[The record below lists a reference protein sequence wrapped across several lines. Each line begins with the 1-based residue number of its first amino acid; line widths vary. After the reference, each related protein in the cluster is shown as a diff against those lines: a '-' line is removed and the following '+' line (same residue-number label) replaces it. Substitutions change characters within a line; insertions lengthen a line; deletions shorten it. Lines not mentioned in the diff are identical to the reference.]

1 MKLLFENW
9 RGYLLSESYIL
20 DEDFFEASIQQLFD
34 KLKDFGDN
42 TWIFFDTETTRFEP
56 VADAQLTEIA
66 AVAAYPNNW
75 QFEEVEAEKG
85 LFYDKIKLNPETIAG
100 WEASDNPKAKEALG
114 LTRYGMKGA
123 EYREK
128 YPKGMP
134 DEVDVIKE
142 FLVYVKNQPN
152 PVLVAQNAEFDIN
165 FVETR
170 ANFHRTRILEE
181 LRLKELER
189 EELPTDAI
197 EDEIQHLEDTI
208 SVLGVNLRNYP
219 IFDTMMLIKLWHN
232 SLIKTLADE
241 GDERAQTILQALT
254 MTGKFGDYVSASM
267 QPVSKAYEINTD
279 DWHNALAD
287 VKMMM
292 GMTRAIFTALQ
303 ESADVDISKYQGR
316 TAWGLRKKRQGY
328 HRSDK

>member
-9 RGYLLSESYIL
+9 RKYVLKEAYIL
-20 DEDFFEASIQQLFD
+20 DDDFFDASIQQLFD

-42 TWIFFDTETTRFEP
+42 TWIFFDTETTGFEP
-56 VADAQLTEIA
+56 ESAQLTEIGA
-66 AVAAYPNNW
+66 ISAKPDNW
-75 QFEEVEAEKG
+75 QFTEVEAEQG
-85 LFYDKIKLNPETIAG
+85 IFYDKIKLNPETLAG
-100 WEASDNPKAKEALG
+100 FEASDDPNIKYPLE
-114 LTRYGMKGA
+114 LTRYGMPSD

-134 DEVDVIKE
+134 NEEGILRQFVSYLE
-142 FLVYVKNQPN
+142 SQPN
-152 PVLVAQNAEFDIN
+152 PVLVAQNAEFDVN
-165 FVETR
+165 FIQKR
-170 ANFHRTRILEE
+170 ADLYNIPVDMR
-181 LRLKELER
+181 
-189 EELPTDAI
+189 A
-197 EDEIQHLEDTI
+197 
-208 SVLGVNLRNYP
+208 YP

-232 SLIKTLADE
+232 SLIKTLADN

-267 QPVSKAYEINTD
+267 GPVSKAYEISTD

-292 GMTRAIFTALQ
+292 GMTKAIFMALQ
-303 ESADVDISKYQGR
+303 ASSDVDISKYQGR
-316 TAWGLRKKRQGY
+316 TAWGLRKKRGY

>member
-1 MKLLFENW
+1 MKLLLENW
-9 RGYLLSESYIL
+9 RKYVLKEAYIL
-20 DEDFFEASIQQLFD
+20 DDDFFEASIEQLFD

-42 TWIFFDTETTRFEP
+42 TWIFFDTETTGFKPET
-56 VADAQLTEIA
+56 AQLTEIA

-85 LFYDKIKLNPETIAG
+85 LFYDKIKLNPETLAG
-100 WEASDNPKAKEALG
+100 FEASDDPKAKYPLE
-114 LTRYGMKGA
+114 LTRYGMPSD

-142 FLVYVKNQPN
+142 FLSYVESQPN

-165 FVETR
+165 FVQTR
-170 ANFHRTRILEE
+170 ADFY
-181 LRLKELER
+181 
-189 EELPTDAI
+189 D
-197 EDEIQHLEDTI
+197 
-208 SVLGVNLRNYP
+208 LGINLRNYP

-232 SLIKTLADE
+232 SLIKTLAEE
-241 GDERAQTILQALT
+241 GDERAQIILQALT
-254 MTGKFGDYVSASM
+254 MTGKFGDYVTSSM
-267 QPVSKAYEINTD
+267 GPVSKAYEISTD
-279 DWHNALAD
+279 EWHNALAD

-292 GMTRAIFTALQ
+292 KMTKMIFMTLQ
-303 ESADVDISKYQGR
+303 EASDVDISKYQGR

>member
-1 MKLLFENW
+1 VKLLLENW

-42 TWIFFDTETTRFEP
+42 TWIFFDTETTGFKPES
-56 VADAQLTEIA
+56 AQLTEIGA
-66 AVAAYPNNW
+66 ISAKPDNW
-75 QFEEVEAEKG
+75 QFTEVEAKQG
-85 LFYDKIKLNPETIAG
+85 MFYDKIKLNPETLAG
-100 WEASDNPKAKEALG
+100 FEASDDPNIKYPLE
-114 LTRYGMKGA
+114 LTRYGMPSD

-134 DEVDVIKE
+134 SEEDILRQFVSYLES
-142 FLVYVKNQPN
+142 QPN
-152 PVLVAQNAEFDIN
+152 PVLVAQNAEFDVN
-165 FVETR
+165 FIQKR
-170 ANFHRTRILEE
+170 ADLYNIPVDMR
-181 LRLKELER
+181 
-189 EELPTDAI
+189 A
-197 EDEIQHLEDTI
+197 
-208 SVLGVNLRNYP
+208 YP

-232 SLIKTLADE
+232 SLIKTLADS

-254 MTGKFGDYVSASM
+254 LTGKFGDYVSASM
-267 QPVSKAYEINTD
+267 GPVSKAYEISTD

-292 GMTRAIFTALQ
+292 GMTKAIFMALQ
-303 ESADVDISKYQGR
+303 ESSDVDISKYQGR

>member
-9 RGYLLSESYIL
+9 RRYVLKEAYIL
-20 DEDFFEASIQQLFD
+20 DDDFFDASIQQLFD

-42 TWIFFDTETTRFEP
+42 TWIFFDTETTGFKPES
-56 VADAQLTEIA
+56 AQLTEIGA
-66 AVAAYPNNW
+66 ISAKPDNW
-75 QFEEVEAEKG
+75 QFTEVEAEQG
-85 LFYDKIKLNPETIAG
+85 IFYDKIKLNPETLAG
-100 WEASDNPKAKEALG
+100 FEASDDPNVKYPLE
-114 LTRYGMKGA
+114 LTRYGMPSD

-134 DEVDVIKE
+134 SEEDILRQFVSYLES
-142 FLVYVKNQPN
+142 QPN
-152 PVLVAQNAEFDIN
+152 PVLVAQNAEFDVN
-165 FVETR
+165 FIQKR
-170 ANFHRTRILEE
+170 ADLYNIPVDMR
-181 LRLKELER
+181 
-189 EELPTDAI
+189 A
-197 EDEIQHLEDTI
+197 
-208 SVLGVNLRNYP
+208 YP

-232 SLIKTLADE
+232 SLIKTLADN

-254 MTGKFGDYVSASM
+254 MTGKFGDYISASM
-267 QPVSKAYEINTD
+267 GPVSKAYEISTD

-292 GMTRAIFTALQ
+292 GMTKAIFMALQ
-303 ESADVDISKYQGR
+303 ASSDVDISKYQGR

>member
-1 MKLLFENW
+1 MKLLLENW
-9 RGYLLSESYIL
+9 RKYLLKEAYIL
-20 DEDFFEASIQQLFD
+20 DDDFFESSIEQLFE

-42 TWIFFDTETTRFEP
+42 TWIFFDTETTGFKPET
-56 VADAQLTEIA
+56 AQLTEIA

-85 LFYDKIKLNPETIAG
+85 LFYDKIKLNPETVAG
-100 WEASDNPKAKEALG
+100 FEASDDPKAKFPLE
-114 LTRYGMKGA
+114 LTRYGMPGD

-134 DEVDVIKE
+134 NEVDVIKE
-142 FLVYVKNQPN
+142 FLAYVESQPN

-165 FVETR
+165 FIQTR
-170 ANFHRTRILEE
+170 ASFYDLAAD
-181 LRLKELER
+181 LR
-189 EELPTDAI
+189 
-197 EDEIQHLEDTI
+197 
-208 SVLGVNLRNYP
+208 SYP

-254 MTGKFGDYVSASM
+254 MTGKFGDYVTSSM
-267 QPVSKAYEINTD
+267 GPVSKAYEISTD
-279 DWHNALAD
+279 EWHNALAD

-292 GMTRAIFTALQ
+292 EMTKVIFMALQ
-303 ESADVDISKYQGR
+303 EASSVDISKYQSR

>member
-1 MKLLFENW
+1 MKLLLENW
-9 RGYLLSESYIL
+9 RKYLLKEAYIL
-20 DEDFFEASIQQLFD
+20 DDDFFESSIEQLFE

-42 TWIFFDTETTRFEP
+42 TWIFFDTETTGFKPET
-56 VADAQLTEIA
+56 AQLTEIA

-85 LFYDKIKLNPETIAG
+85 LFYDKIKLNPETLAG
-100 WEASDNPKAKEALG
+100 FEASDDPKAKYPLE
-114 LTRYGMKGA
+114 LTRYGMPSD

-134 DEVDVIKE
+134 NEVDVIKE
-142 FLVYVKNQPN
+142 FLTYVENQPN

-165 FVETR
+165 FVQTR
-170 ANFHRTRILEE
+170 ADFY
-181 LRLKELER
+181 
-189 EELPTDAI
+189 D
-197 EDEIQHLEDTI
+197 
-208 SVLGVNLRNYP
+208 LGANLRNYP

-232 SLIKTLADE
+232 SLIKTLADQ

-254 MTGKFGDYVSASM
+254 MTGKFGDYVTSSM
-267 QPVSKAYEINTD
+267 GPVSKAYEISTD
-279 DWHNALAD
+279 EWHNALAD

-292 GMTRAIFTALQ
+292 EMTKVIFMALQ
-303 ESADVDISKYQGR
+303 EASDVDISKYQGR
-316 TAWGLRKKRQGY
+316 TAWGLRKKKQGY

>member
-1 MKLLFENW
+1 MKLLLENW
-9 RGYLLSESYIL
+9 RKYLLKEAYIL
-20 DEDFFEASIQQLFD
+20 DDDFFEASIEQLFD

-42 TWIFFDTETTRFEP
+42 TWIFFDTETTGFKPET
-56 VADAQLTEIA
+56 AQLTEIA

-85 LFYDKIKLNPETIAG
+85 LFYDKIKLNPETLAG
-100 WEASDNPKAKEALG
+100 FEASDDPKAKYPLE
-114 LTRYGMKGA
+114 LTRYGMPSD

-134 DEVDVIKE
+134 NEVEVIKE
-142 FLVYVKNQPN
+142 FLTYVEKQPN
-152 PVLVAQNAEFDIN
+152 PVLVAQNAEFDVN
-165 FVETR
+165 FIQTR
-170 ANFHRTRILEE
+170 ADFYG
-181 LRLKELER
+181 LK
-189 EELPTDAI
+189 A
-197 EDEIQHLEDTI
+197 H
-208 SVLGVNLRNYP
+208 LRNYP

-254 MTGKFGDYVSASM
+254 MTGKFGDYVTSSM
-267 QPVSKAYEINTD
+267 GPVSKAYEISTD
-279 DWHNALAD
+279 EWHNALAD

-292 GMTRAIFTALQ
+292 EMTKVIFMALQ
-303 ESADVDISKYQGR
+303 EASDVDISKYQGR
-316 TAWGLRKKRQGY
+316 TAWGLRKKKQGY

>member
-1 MKLLFENW
+1 MKLLLENW
-9 RGYLLSESYIL
+9 RKYVLKEAYIL
-20 DEDFFEASIQQLFD
+20 DDDFFEASIEQLFE

-42 TWIFFDTETTRFEP
+42 TWIFFDTETTGFKPET
-56 VADAQLTEIA
+56 AQLTEIA

-75 QFEEVEAEKG
+75 QFEEVKAEKG
-85 LFYDKIKLNPETIAG
+85 LFYDKIKLNPETLAG
-100 WEASDNPKAKEALG
+100 FEASDDPKAKYPLE
-114 LTRYGMKGA
+114 LTRYGMPSD

-134 DEVDVIKE
+134 NEVDVIKE
-142 FLVYVKNQPN
+142 FLTYVENQPN

-165 FVETR
+165 FVQTR
-170 ANFHRTRILEE
+170 ANFYDLE
-181 LRLKELER
+181 
-189 EELPTDAI
+189 
-197 EDEIQHLEDTI
+197 
-208 SVLGVNLRNYP
+208 VNLRNYP

-254 MTGKFGDYVSASM
+254 MTGKFGDYVTSSM
-267 QPVSKAYEINTD
+267 GPVSKAYEISTD
-279 DWHNALAD
+279 EWHNALAD

-292 GMTRAIFTALQ
+292 EMTKVIFMALQ
-303 ESADVDISKYQGR
+303 EASDVDISKYQGR
-316 TAWGLRKKRQGY
+316 TAWGLRKKKQGY

>member
-1 MKLLFENW
+1 MKLLLENW
-9 RGYLLSESYIL
+9 RKYVLKEAYIL
-20 DEDFFEASIQQLFD
+20 DDDFFDASIEQLFE

-42 TWIFFDTETTRFEP
+42 TWIFFDTETTGFKPET
-56 VADAQLTEIA
+56 AQLTEIA

-75 QFEEVEAEKG
+75 QFEEVKAEKG
-85 LFYDKIKLNPETIAG
+85 LFYDKIKLNPETLAG
-100 WEASDNPKAKEALG
+100 FEASDDPKAKYPLE
-114 LTRYGMKGA
+114 LTRYGMPSD

-134 DEVDVIKE
+134 NEVDVIKE
-142 FLVYVKNQPN
+142 FLSYVENQPN

-165 FVETR
+165 FVQTR
-170 ANFHRTRILEE
+170 ADFYDLDI
-181 LRLKELER
+181 
-189 EELPTDAI
+189 
-197 EDEIQHLEDTI
+197 
-208 SVLGVNLRNYP
+208 NLRNYP

-254 MTGKFGDYVSASM
+254 MTGKFGDYVTSSM
-267 QPVSKAYEINTD
+267 GPVSKAYEISTD
-279 DWHNALAD
+279 EWHNALAD

-292 GMTRAIFTALQ
+292 EMTKVIFMALQ
-303 ESADVDISKYQGR
+303 EASDVDISKYQGR
-316 TAWGLRKKRQGY
+316 TAWGLRKKKQGY

>member
-1 MKLLFENW
+1 MKLLLENW
-9 RGYLLSESYIL
+9 RKYVLKEAYIL
-20 DEDFFEASIQQLFD
+20 DDDFFEASIEQLFE

-42 TWIFFDTETTRFEP
+42 TWIFFDTETTGFKPET
-56 VADAQLTEIA
+56 AQLTEIA

-85 LFYDKIKLNPETIAG
+85 LFYDKIKLNPETLAG
-100 WEASDNPKAKEALG
+100 FEASDDPKAKYPLE
-114 LTRYGMKGA
+114 LTRYGMPSD

-134 DEVDVIKE
+134 NEVDVIKE
-142 FLVYVKNQPN
+142 FLSYVENQPN

-165 FVETR
+165 FVQTR
-170 ANFHRTRILEE
+170 ADFYDLDI
-181 LRLKELER
+181 
-189 EELPTDAI
+189 
-197 EDEIQHLEDTI
+197 
-208 SVLGVNLRNYP
+208 NLRNYP

-254 MTGKFGDYVSASM
+254 MTGKFGDYVTSSM
-267 QPVSKAYEINTD
+267 GPVSKAYEISTD
-279 DWHNALAD
+279 EWHNALAD

-292 GMTRAIFTALQ
+292 EMTKVIFMALQ
-303 ESADVDISKYQGR
+303 EASDVDISKYQGR
-316 TAWGLRKKRQGY
+316 TAWGLRKKKQGY

>member
-1 MKLLFENW
+1 MKLLLENW

-42 TWIFFDTETTRFEP
+42 TWIFFDTETTGFKPES
-56 VADAQLTEIA
+56 AQLTEIGA
-66 AVAAYPNNW
+66 ISAKPDNW
-75 QFEEVEAEKG
+75 QFTEVEAKQG
-85 LFYDKIKLNPETIAG
+85 MFYDKIKLNPETLAG
-100 WEASDNPKAKEALG
+100 FEASDDPNIKYPLE
-114 LTRYGMKGA
+114 LTRYGMPSD

-134 DEVDVIKE
+134 SEEDILRQFVSYLES
-142 FLVYVKNQPN
+142 QPN
-152 PVLVAQNAEFDIN
+152 PVLVAQNAEFDVN
-165 FVETR
+165 FIQKR
-170 ANFHRTRILEE
+170 ADLYNIPVDMR
-181 LRLKELER
+181 
-189 EELPTDAI
+189 A
-197 EDEIQHLEDTI
+197 
-208 SVLGVNLRNYP
+208 YP

-232 SLIKTLADE
+232 SLIKTLADS

-254 MTGKFGDYVSASM
+254 LTGKFGDYVSASM
-267 QPVSKAYEINTD
+267 GPVSKAYEISTD

-292 GMTRAIFTALQ
+292 GMTKAIFMALQ
-303 ESADVDISKYQGR
+303 ESSDVDISKYQGR

>member
-1 MKLLFENW
+1 MKLILENW
-9 RGYLLSESYIL
+9 RQYVLKEAYIL
-20 DEDFFEASIQQLFD
+20 DEDFFEASIQQLFE

-42 TWIFFDTETTRFEP
+42 TWIFFDTETTGFKPES
-56 VADAQLTEIA
+56 AQLTEIGA
-66 AVAAYPNNW
+66 ISAKPDNW
-75 QFEEVEAEKG
+75 QFTEVEAEQG
-85 LFYDKIKLNPETIAG
+85 IFYDKIKLNPETLAG
-100 WEASDNPKAKEALG
+100 FEASDDPNIKYPLE
-114 LTRYGMKGA
+114 LTRYGMPSD

-134 DEVDVIKE
+134 NEEDILKQFVSYLES
-142 FLVYVKNQPN
+142 QPN
-152 PVLVAQNAEFDIN
+152 PVLVAQNAEFDVN
-165 FVETR
+165 FIQKR
-170 ANFHRTRILEE
+170 ADLYNIPVDMR
-181 LRLKELER
+181 
-189 EELPTDAI
+189 A
-197 EDEIQHLEDTI
+197 
-208 SVLGVNLRNYP
+208 YP

-232 SLIKTLADE
+232 SLIKTLADS

-267 QPVSKAYEINTD
+267 GPVSKAYEISTD

-292 GMTRAIFTALQ
+292 GMTKAIFMALQ
-303 ESADVDISKYQGR
+303 ESSDVDISKYQGR